1 MSFEKF
7 LFFFLCFLVEY
18 NIGRGEMGSAV
29 FCIRSPKKKFS
40 LSMDD
45 EEDAQSS
52 PNNGV
57 HTIDGFSEFTSVQY
71 LSFCFGGLIF

>member
-29 FCIRSPKKKFS
+29 FCIRSPKKKVFS
-40 LSMDD
+40 IH
-45 EEDAQSS
+45 
-52 PNNGV
+52 G
-57 HTIDGFSEFTSVQY
+57 
-71 LSFCFGGLIF
+71 